1 MRGRIL
7 TALATACFAATL
19 MAQSSRP
26 LNLRGD
32 RFKPLAAD
40 ALTPQ
45 QQTLVNDLLAGSRTS
60 LDGPFN
66 AYLRSPDMGNIAQ
79 KLGEYVRFR
88 TSLPRKLN
96 EMTIILTA
104 KHWSSQYEW
113 YAHAPLAVAAGLAQ
127 SVVDDIRAGR
137 RPAAMKPDEAVVYD
151 FCSEMRDTHR
161 VSDATFK
168 AAVTLVGEQGV
179 MDVIAAMGYYDL
191 VSMTLNADRYPL
203 PANAIPPFPEPVAP
217 K

>member
-1 MRGRIL
+1 M
-7 TALATACFAATL
+7 ALAAACSVATL
-19 MAQSSRP
+19 MAQGTRP
-26 LNLRGD
+26 LNLRGN
-32 RFKPLAAD
+32 RFKPLTAD

-45 QQTLVNDLLAGSRTS
+45 QQTLVSDLLAGSRTS

-104 KHWSSQYEW
+104 RYWSSQYEW
-113 YAHAPLAVAAGLAQ
+113 FAHAPLAVAAGLSQ
-127 SVVDDIRAGR
+127 SVVDDVKEGR

-151 FCSEMRDTHR
+151 FCQEMRQVHR
-161 VSDATFK
+161 VSDATYK
-168 AAVTLVGEQGV
+168 AAVDLVGEQGV
-179 MDVIAAMGYYDL
+179 MDLIAAMGYYDL
-191 VSMTLNADRYPL
+191 VSMTLNADGYPL
-203 PANAIPPFPEPVAP
+203 PANATPPFAEPVFP

>member
-1 MRGRIL
+1 MRKPIIVLGVL
-7 TALATACFAATL
+7 ALGAVSL
-19 MAQSSRP
+19 MAQHTRQ

-32 RFKPLAAD
+32 RFKPLTWEQ
-40 ALTPQ
+40 LTPEQ
-45 QQTLVNDLLAGSRTS
+45 KTLVTDLLAGSRTS

-104 KHWSSQYEW
+104 RHWSSQYEW
-113 YAHAPLAVAAGLAQ
+113 YAHAPLAIAAGLSQ
-127 SVVDDIRAGR
+127 SVVDDIEAGR
-137 RPAAMKPDEAVVYD
+137 RPASMQPDEAVVYD
-151 FCSEMRDTHR
+151 FCAEMREHHR
-161 VSDATFK
+161 VSDATYA
-168 AAVTLVGEQGV
+168 AAVALVGEQGV
-179 MDVIAAMGYYDL
+179 MDLVAAMGYYDL
-191 VSMTLNADRYPL
+191 VSMTLNLDRYPL
-203 PANAIPPFPEPVAP
+203 PANARPPLPEP

>member
-1 MRGRIL
+1 MRTCIG
-7 TALATACFAATL
+7 LAVVLGLCAVSL
-19 MAQSSRP
+19 MAQQTRQ

-32 RFKPLAAD
+32 RFKPLTWD
-40 ALTPQ
+40 ALAPEQ
-45 QQTLVNDLLAGSRTS
+45 KTLVNDLLAGSRTS

-96 EMTIILTA
+96 EMAIILTA

-113 YAHAPLAVAAGLAQ
+113 YAHKPMAIAAGLSE
-127 SVVDDIRAGR
+127 SVADDIQAGR
-137 RPAAMKPDEAVVYD
+137 RPAAMKADEAIVYD
-151 FCSEMRDTHR
+151 FCAEMRERRR
-161 VSDATFK
+161 VSDQTYA
-168 AAVTLVGEQGV
+168 AAVGLLGEQGV
-179 MDVIAAMGYYDL
+179 MDLVAAMGYYDL
-191 VSMTLNADRYPL
+191 VSMTLNLDRYPL
-203 PANAIPPFPEPVAP
+203 PSGAVPPFPEP

>member
-1 MRGRIL
+1 MRKPIIVVSVL
-7 TALATACFAATL
+7 ALAAASL
-19 MAQSSRP
+19 MAQQTRQ
-26 LNLRGD
+26 LNLRGG
-32 RFKPLAAD
+32 RFRPLTWDELSPA
-40 ALTPQ
+40 Q
-45 QQTLVNDLLAGSRTS
+45 KTLVNDLLAGSRTS

-104 KHWSSQYEW
+104 QHWSAQYEW
-113 YAHAPLAVAAGLAQ
+113 AAHKPLAIAAGLSEA
-127 SVVDDIRAGR
+127 VVDDIQAGR

-151 FCSEMRDTHR
+151 FCTEMREHHR
-161 VSDATFK
+161 VSDPTYA
-168 AAVTLVGEQGV
+168 AAVALVGEQGV
-179 MDVIAAMGYYDL
+179 MDLVAAMGYYDL
-191 VSMTLNADRYPL
+191 VSMTLNVDRYPL
-203 PANAIPPFPEPVAP
+203 AAGAPAPLPEP